1 MMSAVPT
8 ASLRPV
14 EDPQVAGFLD
24 AVTGRPTALVIEGEA
39 GVLAAFAENFA
50 HQIRCAIEHLRM
62 AAETLG
68 AMHIAFDAD
77 DLADVFQIAGG
88 RL

>member
-1 MMSAVPT
+1 MQGSLPAAMMSAVPT

-39 GVLAAFAENFA
+39 GIGKTTLWLSLLRQARARGFRVLTARVG
-50 HQIRCAIEHLRM
+50 Q
-62 AAETLG
+62 AETVM
-68 AMHIAFDAD
+68 A
-77 DLADVFQIAGG
+77 
-88 RL
+88 